1 MRFGTV
7 ELSRLEIHASERRAQ
22 FGARRWFLLDDQR
35 LKQRRSRRIVLFSH
49 IRKVK
54 GRRGGKSNLCFDEL
68 RCGDESDA
76 RATLDPHLAVYVKAG
91 CARAPAASLEEHAER
106 VGVAVRVC
114 GPVFDA
120 GVDDVELEGEEV
132 LEDVRAC
139 GWGLDGRERAKEVG
153 HFGGDLVEE
162 AEAGEGGEAEG
173 PELCRECQEVSFFLK
188 G

>member
-1 MRFGTV
+1 M
-7 ELSRLEIHASERRAQ
+7 
-22 FGARRWFLLDDQR
+22 
-35 LKQRRSRRIVLFSH
+35 
-49 IRKVK
+49 
-54 GRRGGKSNLCFDEL
+54 
-68 RCGDESDA
+68 
-76 RATLDPHLAVYVKAG
+76 
-91 CARAPAASLEEHAER
+91 
-106 VGVAVRVC
+106 RVC

-173 PELCRECQEVSFFLK
+173 PELCRECQEVSFFWK
-188 G
+188 GKKNVGVECLHSRRGRGPPGRFALCGREPFGRVLASCSSSTQVIVFRPPVLSAGEGEAKHSRREYGSRSLSIHL